1 MNLQQLIA
9 LQKASGGQNV
19 ITPDNAGRIMGLAAQ
34 QEANRQLSVDAGRL
48 AVEERKR
55 LQQLEAGQ
63 TPGVVTAPSG
73 AKFVTDAQGNVV
85 GTNAPIGVGAGG
97 IGDRAAINRGEATAQ
112 ERALIGPA
120 IREAFQLEMQKRAPA
135 PAPAP
140 IAEAPAKQPPMTP
153 AQSTAFLQATAPS
166 PAKPP
171 TATPVREADKSVV
184 SAQGIPAL
192 RQAFEQQALK
202 SEKESVGTRLS
213 DAERKAKE
221 AMTRFESGKG
231 SASKEELQALAEEY
245 AAAQAEAE
253 LLNTPPQEQEAKLA
267 ELIKQIRQGKAEK
280 MEPKGIFPRIGFGY
294 ESGKSYVSD
303 AFQNAI
309 MNPLRE
315 AFTGETAKP
324 SNELYRYLLQQ
335 QLMRQA
341 GF

>member
-1 MNLQQLIA
+1 MTLQQLIA

-34 QEANRQLSVDAGRL
+34 AEANRQLSMDAGRL

-85 GTNAPIGVGAGG
+85 GTNAPIGVGTGG

-112 ERALIGPA
+112 EQALIGPA

-135 PAPAP
+135 PTPV
-140 IAEAPAKQPPMTP
+140 AEAPAKQPPMTP

-171 TATPVREADKSVV
+171 TAPPVRAAEKAVV
-184 SAQGIPAL
+184 SAQGVPAL

-202 SEKESVGTRLS
+202 SEKESAGTRLS

-221 AMTRFESGKG
+221 ALARFESGKG
-231 SASKEELQALAEEY
+231 AASKEELQALAEEY

-253 LLNTPPQEQEAKLA
+253 LLNTPPKEQEAKLA
-267 ELIKQIRQGKAEK
+267 ELIKQIRQGRTEK

>member
-1 MNLQQLIA
+1 MTLQQLIA

-135 PAPAP
+135 PAP

-153 AQSTAFLQATAPS
+153 AQSAAFLQATAPFS
-166 PAKPP
+166 TPPPAVKAVEAPASRPP
-171 TATPVREADKSVV
+171 LDYKS
-184 SAQGIPAL
+184 L
-192 RQAFEQQALK
+192 LEQ
-202 SEKESVGTRLS
+202 
-213 DAERKAKE
+213 
-221 AMTRFESGKG
+221 
-231 SASKEELQALAEEY
+231 
-245 AAAQAEAE
+245 AAQAEQGIATE
-253 LLNTPPQEQEAKLA
+253 EQNQIMKEVAAKRREEMDVANKLQEALQTGNRAKISSFRKEMERIRKEMLA
-267 ELIKQIRQGKAEK
+267 SREKAY
-280 MEPKGIFPRIGFGY
+280 PG
-294 ESGKSYVSD
+294 S
-303 AFQNAI
+303 
-309 MNPLRE
+309 
-315 AFTGETAKP
+315 TTALSPTERALK
-324 SNELYRYLLQQ
+324 ERMLLQD
-335 QLMRQA
+335 
-341 GF
+341 